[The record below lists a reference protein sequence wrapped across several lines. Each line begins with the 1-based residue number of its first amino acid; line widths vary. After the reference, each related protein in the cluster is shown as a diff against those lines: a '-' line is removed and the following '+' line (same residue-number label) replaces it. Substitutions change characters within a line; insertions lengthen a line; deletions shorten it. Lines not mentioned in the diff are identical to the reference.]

1 MLSEH
6 ADGAGGEGGLLSAL
20 GVPYRA
26 GGAPGRYGLTPPSAQ
41 PGRRPLAGGGA
52 VLALRPPPTPVL
64 RLWQSHNAAAPPRLH
79 VIGGGVLP
87 AGGGRTPPG
96 SAVGGGGGALL
107 HSIAAHCNAVC
118 NRQHSAV
125 RFFRGVGR
133 EQTATPPN
141 KYIPLPPPQ
150 CCVAQSWGQ
159 EGGLTGE
166 DADSPPHLGLPPA
179 LCHRCVPKGGGAGG
193 VSAAVATTVQS
204 SDSDSPF
211 FGHLVVFFKGGVSF
225 FFLFFGGGVVVVCLC
240 DCWGRVWGGGGL
252 LNTEKLIMGGFF
264 GTAGGRRVL
273 GRLRRWAHTLI
284 VMLGE

>member
-1 MLSEH
+1 M
-6 ADGAGGEGGLLSAL
+6 
-20 GVPYRA
+20 
-26 GGAPGRYGLTPPSAQ
+26 
-41 PGRRPLAGGGA
+41 GGGFCP
-52 VLALRPPPTPVL
+52 L
-64 RLWQSHNAAAPPRLH
+64 
-79 VIGGGVLP
+79 
-87 AGGGRTPPG
+87 
-96 SAVGGGGGALL
+96 GGGGGALL

-159 EGGLTGE
+159 EGGAHRRGCR
-166 DADSPPHLGLPPA
+166 LPPPPWA
-179 LCHRCVPKGGGAGG
+179 PSCPLPPLCAQRGGGAGG

-240 DCWGRVWGGGGL
+240 DCWGRVWGGGVIKYRKI
-252 LNTEKLIMGGFF
+252 NYGGFF
-264 GTAGGRRVL
+264 WHRGGASGSRPASALGSHAHCHAGRVAVAL
-273 GRLRRWAHTLI
+273 EG
-284 VMLGE
+284 V

>member
-1 MLSEH
+1 M
-6 ADGAGGEGGLLSAL
+6 GGGSARWGGGGPLQAVLW
-20 GVPYRA
+20 
-26 GGAPGRYGLTPPSAQ
+26 GGA
-41 PGRRPLAGGGA
+41 
-52 VLALRPPPTPVL
+52 
-64 RLWQSHNAAAPPRLH
+64 
-79 VIGGGVLP
+79 
-87 AGGGRTPPG
+87 
-96 SAVGGGGGALL
+96 GGALL

-133 EQTATPPN
+133 EQTVTPPN

-193 VSAAVATTVQS
+193 VPAAVATTVQS

-211 FGHLVVFFKGGVSF
+211 FGHLVVFLRGGCHFFSF
-225 FFLFFGGGVVVVCLC
+225 FLGGGWWWFVCVIA
-240 DCWGRVWGGGGL
+240 GGGFGGGGL

>member
-20 GVPYRA
+20 GLPYRA
-26 GGAPGRYGLTPPSAQ
+26 GGAPGRYGLTPPLLS
-41 PGRRPLAGGGA
+41 LAGGRWLGGGCA
-52 VLALRPPPTPVL
+52 GSAPPPTPVL

-79 VIGGGVLP
+79 VIGGGFCPL
-87 AGGGRTPPG
+87 GGGGGPLQ
-96 SAVGGGGGALL
+96 AVLWGGAGGALL

-179 LCHRCVPKGGGAGG
+179 LCHRCVPKGGGGPGG
-193 VSAAVATTVQS
+193 SQPR
-204 SDSDSPF
+204 SPQRCRAQILILLFLVIWWF
-211 FGHLVVFFKGGVSF
+211 F
-225 FFLFFGGGVVVVCLC
+225 
-240 DCWGRVWGGGGL
+240 
-252 LNTEKLIMGGFF
+252 
-264 GTAGGRRVL
+264 
-273 GRLRRWAHTLI
+273 
-284 VMLGE
+284 

>member
-125 RFFRGVGR
+125 RFFRGGGEGSKLR
-133 EQTATPPN
+133 PPRIN
-141 KYIPLPPPQ
+141 TSPSLPPSAAWPR
-150 CCVAQSWGQ
+150 VGGRRGGSQ
-159 EGGLTGE
+159 ERMQIP
-166 DADSPPHLGLPPA
+166 PPHLGLPPA
-179 LCHRCVPKGGGAGG
+179 LCHRCVPKGGGGAGG

-211 FGHLVVFFKGGVSF
+211 FGHLVVF
-225 FFLFFGGGVVVVCLC
+225 
-240 DCWGRVWGGGGL
+240 
-252 LNTEKLIMGGFF
+252 
-264 GTAGGRRVL
+264 
-273 GRLRRWAHTLI
+273 
-284 VMLGE
+284 